1 MTDTLFSKIA
11 THQANLK
18 NNQTQIAYCNEAFHK
33 KIGLQGVT
41 CGNNA
46 SATAELP
53 KYKYFK
59 TIKLEDIVNLRANLD
74 VTNKDHQFWCKK
86 IYRFLE
92 FRLSSI
98 EERIQ
103 KNYAKKED
111 RITFIQNV
119 VTLLLEYYSA
129 TNDSRYLSLALKIL
143 RKKPLAKQGFLNSKN
158 NVQYSYNIVVVHNLI
173 KNL

>member
-1 MTDTLFSKIA
+1 MTDTLFSKLA
-11 THQANLK
+11 AHQANLK
-18 NNQTQIAYCNEAFHK
+18 KNQAQLAYCNEAFHT
-33 KIGLQGVT
+33 KIGYNDIVCKNT
-41 CGNNA
+41 ASTNA
-46 SATAELP
+46 TLP

-59 TIKLEDIVNLRANLD
+59 TITLEDIVNLRANLD
-74 VTNKDHQFWCKK
+74 ATNKDHLFWCKK

-103 KNYAKKED
+103 KNYAKKEE

-119 VTLLLEYYSA
+119 VTLLLEYYTV

-143 RKKPLAKQGFLNSKN
+143 RKKPLAKQGFLNSQC
-158 NVQYSYNIVVVHNLI
+158 NVQYSYNIVVVHKLI